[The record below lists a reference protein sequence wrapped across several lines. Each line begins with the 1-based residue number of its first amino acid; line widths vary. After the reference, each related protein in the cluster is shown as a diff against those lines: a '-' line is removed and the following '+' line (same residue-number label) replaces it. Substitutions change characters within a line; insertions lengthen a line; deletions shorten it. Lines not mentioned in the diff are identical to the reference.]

1 MLSSL
6 RLKFSAL
13 AVSALQVSAFTFAI
27 TGAISASKTSP
38 AAAQQFVCI
47 SAGQPNPPDRVV
59 TAARRALAAYGVN
72 NPNQFTFTSDPEFIE
87 VQANTDS
94 DAAKEVEVDIV
105 NDANDNRIEEV
116 ERLVSLSSAPTAV
129 RNRFSNVVPTA
140 RRNLLCVERS
150 VNPAPGPRPV
160 PPANPSAVKY
170 EIAYRCTSQITYP
183 ASVSGAQLD
192 GVDRVCRVG
201 EVNEIEIQNDGDLI
215 RIKEFS

>member
-1 MLSSL
+1 MCITPGQSS
-6 RLKFSAL
+6 
-13 AVSALQVSAFTFAI
+13 
-27 TGAISASKTSP
+27 
-38 AAAQQFVCI
+38 
-47 SAGQPNPPDRVV
+47 PPDRVV
-59 TAARRALAAYGVN
+59 TAATRALAAYGVN

-87 VQANTDS
+87 VQANIDS
-94 DAAKEVEVDIV
+94 DAAKDVEVDIV

-116 ERLVSLSSAPTAV
+116 ERLVALSSAPTAV

-140 RRNLLCVERS
+140 RRSVLCVERS
-150 VNPAPGPRPV
+150 ISPAPGPRPV
-160 PPANPSAVKY
+160 PPANPSTGKH
-170 EIAYRCTSQITYP
+170 EIAYRCTSQFSYP